1 MEEKAKWWQSLSHLN
16 TIIPLTSIPLKHVGC
31 HRTLW
36 KHLKAFKSFAP
47 KIPYE
52 FLSLSLSL
60 FVRSISEVLN
70 FHRFWH
76 MTSISGSIQK
86 TTNASPGTHP
96 MANRKSQMRY
106 ALVFFVKRNQP
117 GWSSTRGFWQK
128 DPVVIFFKRNVWKG
142 SSKFEDLQQIHSE
155 NAWFQRAVK
164 NLVKLSKSQYDWE
177 EKNNNSHTGFL
188 PLTWVVNRNYE
199 IGDVCSPSKRTNIY
213 CSSCVFQPFWAWKH
227 LRRQVFQQWEES
239 SLGAPTRICHG
250 MRQAVSRMNS

>member
-52 FLSLSLSL
+52 FLFLSLSL
-60 FVRSISEVLN
+60 FVGSISEVLN

-96 MANRKSQMRY
+96 MANRKSQRRY
-106 ALVFFVKRNQP
+106 ALVFFAKLNQP
-117 GWSSTRGFWQK
+117 GWSSTHGVLTKRSCGCF
-128 DPVVIFFKRNVWKG
+128 FFKG
-142 SSKFEDLQQIHSE
+142 MCE
-155 NAWFQRAVK
+155 NDQA
-164 NLVKLSKSQYDWE
+164 NLKIYSKSTPKMPDFKGQ
-177 EKNNNSHTGFL
+177 
-188 PLTWVVNRNYE
+188 
-199 IGDVCSPSKRTNIY
+199 
-213 CSSCVFQPFWAWKH
+213 
-227 LRRQVFQQWEES
+227 
-239 SLGAPTRICHG
+239 
-250 MRQAVSRMNS
+250 

>member
-1 MEEKAKWWQSLSHLN
+1 MN
-16 TIIPLTSIPLKHVGC
+16 
-31 HRTLW
+31 
-36 KHLKAFKSFAP
+36 FF
-47 KIPYE
+47 
-52 FLSLSLSL
+52 FSLSLSL
-60 FVRSISEVLN
+60 FVGSISEVLN

-96 MANRKSQMRY
+96 MANRKSQRRY
-106 ALVFFVKRNQP
+106 ALVFFAKRNQP
-117 GWSSTRGFWQK
+117 GWSSTRGVLTK
-128 DPVVIFFKRNVWKG
+128 RSCGCFFLKECVKRIKQIWRFTANPLRKCLISKG
-142 SSKFEDLQQIHSE
+142 SKKI
-155 NAWFQRAVK
+155 
-164 NLVKLSKSQYDWE
+164 VKLSKSQYDWE